1 MPSPLEV
8 HDCENRAPQGLPLAF
23 GAFETRV
30 RVWRLP
36 ANGEEKIVL
45 YLNRKT
51 VPLDIVLLQTLD
63 AVDGYLYLDM
73 PREALRE
80 LNEVSIENQLEC
92 PVLLA
97 RIRVLLQSGRWK
109 DAEILSKKGAIL
121 FPDENEFFVQRA
133 FALHQLDRTDD
144 ALGAI
149 LSAPDWIHRTGILHY
164 NLACYEA
171 RHGDV
176 ATARNCVDTALKL
189 NSAFRKTVR
198 TDPDL
203 QPLWQ

>member
-1 MPSPLEV
+1 MRSPHAV
-8 HDCENRAPQGLPLAF
+8 HDFKNRAPQGLALAL
-23 GAFETRV
+23 GTFETRV
-30 RVWRLP
+30 WPWRLP
-36 ANGEEKIVL
+36 PDGKKKIML

-51 VPLDIVLLQTLD
+51 APLDFALLQTLD
-63 AVDGYLYLDM
+63 AVDGYLCLNM
-73 PREALRE
+73 PREALHE
-80 LNEVSIENQLEC
+80 LNKVSIGNQIEY

-97 RIRVLLQSGRWK
+97 RIRVLLQLKRWK
-109 DAEILSKKGAIL
+109 DAELLSKKGAHL
-121 FPDENEFFVQRA
+121 FPDENEFIVQRA
-133 FALHQLDRTDD
+133 FALHQLKRTNE

-189 NSAFRKTVR
+189 NAAFTKTVR
-198 TDPDL
+198 ADPDL

>member
-1 MPSPLEV
+1 M
-8 HDCENRAPQGLPLAF
+8 
-23 GAFETRV
+23 
-30 RVWRLP
+30 
-36 ANGEEKIVL
+36 L
-45 YLNRKT
+45 YLNHKT
-51 VPLDIVLLQTLD
+51 VPLDTSLLQTLD

-80 LNEVSIENQLEC
+80 LNGVSIENQLEC

-97 RIRVLLQSGRWK
+97 RIRVLLQLKRWR
-109 DAEILSKKGAIL
+109 DAELLSKKGAHL
-121 FPDENEFFVQRA
+121 FPDENEFIVQRA
-133 FALHQLDRTDD
+133 FALHQLNRTNE

-149 LSAPDWIHRTGILHY
+149 RSAPEWIHRTGILHY

-176 ATARNCVDTALKL
+176 ATARNCVDTALRL
-189 NSAFRKTVR
+189 NAAFRKTVR